1 MLATVLGKVIEKPR
15 PEAING
21 VRQTHA
27 RLCND
32 LAVKILVSLLLAHIF
47 SMLGFSSYAV
57 ALTHL
62 QDLWQLSN
70 TEAGLIASGFF
81 AGYMVSVSMWSAMT
95 DRRDARRIYALG
107 CLVSSAASLGFGL
120 FAQGF
125 ASAMVFQL
133 LLGAGVAA
141 TYMPGLRIL
150 AERLLGEANQSRAVS
165 FYTAFFG
172 IGVASSLVLSGWA
185 LDALG
190 WRWAMALPAMGPVV
204 ALSLMAFATGWLT
217 EGQRYRA
224 QGSPHT
230 RAGSASGPRSDKE
243 GPAPKSIPGFFEL
256 IFPVRAWRQAL
267 REKAVVGYTVGYGVH
282 CLELFG
288 SRSWTVAFLAFMVSL
303 NPEGTVPMT
312 AAAMAAVVNLISV
325 PASILGNEMALRLG
339 RRAWI
344 VLVMTSGSLVGVAMG
359 LLADA
364 HWMLVF
370 ALVGLHSMLIMADS
384 ASLTAGMV
392 ASAPAEVRGA
402 AMGFYSLVGFGAGAL
417 GPAIFGLALDLSGG
431 ATEPIAWAAGFL
443 ALGLG
448 CLAYPFIDRRLFG
461 SSPFKAKTGG

>member
-1 MLATVLGKVIEKPR
+1 VLTVVLRKVIEKPR
-15 PEAING
+15 PKTGNG
-21 VRQTHA
+21 VRQSHT

-47 SMLGFSSYAV
+47 SMLGFSSYA
-57 ALTHL
+57 ATLIHL
-62 QDLWQLSN
+62 QGLWQLSN
-70 TEAGLIASGFF
+70 TQAGLIASGFF

-95 DRRDARRIYALG
+95 DRRDARQIYALG
-107 CLVSSAASLGFGL
+107 CLVSSAACLGFGL

-125 ASAMVFQL
+125 ASALAFQL

-172 IGVASSLVLSGWA
+172 VGVASSLVLSGWA

-190 WRWAMALPAMGPVV
+190 WRWAMGLPAIGPLI
-204 ALSLMAFATGWLT
+204 ALGLMVFATGSL
-217 EGQRYRA
+217 A
-224 QGSPHT
+224 QERRHVSTQKGLRH
-230 RAGSASGPRSDKE
+230 
-243 GPAPKSIPGFFEL
+243 FFEL
-256 IFPVRAWRQAL
+256 IFPVAAWRQAL

-288 SRSWTVAFLAFMVSL
+288 SRSWTVAFLAFMVAL
-303 NPEGTVPMT
+303 NPEGTVPLT

-325 PASILGNEMALRLG
+325 PASILGNEMALRVG

-344 VLVMTSGSLVGVAMG
+344 VLVMTSGSLMGVTMA

-370 ALVGLHSMLIMADS
+370 VLVGLHSMLIMADS
-384 ASLTAGMV
+384 ATLTAGMV

-402 AMGFYSLVGFGAGAL
+402 AMGFYSLVGFGAGAV
-417 GPAIFGLALDLSGG
+417 GPAIFGIALDLSGG
-431 ATEPIAWAAGFL
+431 ATQPVAWATGFL

-461 SSPFKAKTGG
+461 SSPFATKRT

>member
-1 MLATVLGKVIEKPR
+1 L
-15 PEAING
+15 
-21 VRQTHA
+21 RQCHA

-47 SMLGFSSYAV
+47 SMLGFSSYAA

-62 QDLWQLSN
+62 QVLWQMSN

-81 AGYMVSVSMWSAMT
+81 TGYMISVSMWSAMT
-95 DRRDARRIYALG
+95 DRRDARQIYALG
-107 CLVSSAASLGFGL
+107 CLVSSLACLGFGL

-125 ASAMVFQL
+125 ASAMAFQL

-141 TYMPGLRIL
+141 TYMPGLRIM

-172 IGVASSLVLSGWA
+172 IGVASSLILSGWA

-190 WRWAMALPAMGPVV
+190 WRWAMALPAVGPMIALGLMVYATSGIGIGHKPDHQDP
-204 ALSLMAFATGWLT
+204 ALSAT
-217 EGQRYRA
+217 
-224 QGSPHT
+224 QG
-230 RAGSASGPRSDKE
+230 AGRTSQHKTVRE
-243 GPAPKSIPGFFEL
+243 FFEL
-256 IFPVRAWRQAL
+256 VFPVRAWRQAL

-288 SRSWTVAFLAFMVSL
+288 SRSWTVAFLAFMVAL

-325 PASILGNEMALRLG
+325 PASILGNEVALRVG

-359 LLADA
+359 LLADS

-370 ALVGLHSMLIMADS
+370 VLVGLHSMLIMADS
-384 ASLTAGMV
+384 ATLTAGMV
-392 ASAPAEVRGA
+392 ASAPPQVRGA
-402 AMGFYSLVGFGAGAL
+402 AMGFYSLVGFGAGAV
-417 GPAIFGLALDLSGG
+417 GPAIFGIALDLSGG
-431 ATEPIAWAAGFL
+431 ATEPVAWAMGFL

-448 CLAYPFIDRRLFG
+448 CLAYPLIDRKLFG
-461 SSPFKAKTGG
+461 RSAFSSKTSS